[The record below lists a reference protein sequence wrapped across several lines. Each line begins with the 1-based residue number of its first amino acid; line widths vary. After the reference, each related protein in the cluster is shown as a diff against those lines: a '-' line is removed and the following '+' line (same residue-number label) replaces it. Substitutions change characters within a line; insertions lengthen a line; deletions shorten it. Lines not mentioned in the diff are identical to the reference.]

1 MKLPEELLQKLKK
14 SGYTKK
20 EINILREQKAKKFYF
35 VKPRAAEDLDPEVGY
50 APMSMFLDPADLG
63 DKDE

>member
-35 VKPRAAEDLDPEVGY
+35 VEPRIENSPGNELSEG
-50 APMSMFLDPADLG
+50 S
-63 DKDE
+63 DE